1 MAGNFSRLASVAS
14 LVSLLAACGGGGGGG
29 DGAIVDR
36 VAPLTSSDGAGGF
49 LWKPSGDHSSKL
61 VVLLPSEFNSRAT
74 AVEVHR
80 ESPPTVES
88 FVEGGVFS
96 GIANGNRSHWRFSQP
111 GAAYGQNIFVIT
123 FTNDGEVYSSPIP
136 DGARRVD

>member
-1 MAGNFSRLASVAS
+1 MAGNSFRFASVVS
-14 LVSLLAACGGGGGGG
+14 LISLLAACGGGGGGG
-29 DGAIVDR
+29 DGVIVDR
-36 VAPLTSSDGAGGF
+36 VAPLSSSDGAGGF

-74 AVEVHR
+74 AVEIHR

-88 FVEGGVFS
+88 FVEGGTFS

-111 GAAYGQNIFVIT
+111 GAAYGQNLFVIV
-123 FTNDGEVYSSPIP
+123 FTNDGQAYASSIP
-136 DGARRVD
+136 NGAVRVD